1 MVKLCRYG
9 AASCITYVLHTIFVS
24 QTISFLAF
32 HSVQSRMAVG
42 YAPDGS
48 VAPLYDLGWEGPA
61 GQMFS
66 TTDDLNKVW
75 FVRSLH
81 SKVAN

>member
-1 MVKLCRYG
+1 MSHTPSNADQGPLISVQCSLLFCKLANSLTQC
-9 AASCITYVLHTIFVS
+9 SL
-24 QTISFLAF
+24 
-32 HSVQSRMAVG
+32 HSVQSHMAVG
-42 YAPDGS
+42 YNADGS

-75 FVRSLH
+75 
-81 SKVAN
+81 